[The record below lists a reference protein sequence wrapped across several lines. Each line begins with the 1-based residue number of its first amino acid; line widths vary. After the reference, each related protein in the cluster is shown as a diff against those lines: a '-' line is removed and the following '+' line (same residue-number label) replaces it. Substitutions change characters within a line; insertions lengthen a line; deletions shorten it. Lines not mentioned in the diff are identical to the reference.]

1 MKFGVILKENIDPEF
16 ENQYL
21 DYDRLK
27 KLIKELEEMEFGVQ
41 DDGLN
46 MRSLTLPR
54 PTNSAAQPIEA
65 SHESNQEGFFHLLD
79 QEMKKIEN
87 FTKKKVQEIR
97 LVIAEVE
104 RQIPTQKSASTEAL
118 VDTLKV
124 RLEKAGEDFLK
135 LEKYVNLNITG
146 FHKILKKHDRRLP
159 NPCKNFYMGRL
170 REQSWI
176 RGDYS
181 DVIVSLSR
189 AFGCLRGDDKPEEK
203 ETEKQAFV
211 RSTRKYWVHTEDISR
226 VKYIIL
232 QHLPVFLQKTMA
244 GETDSQLVNSVY
256 LDNVLMELYQGR
268 LDKSPGAIALRLRWY
283 GTGTP
288 ELVFVER
295 KTHRESWTGEVSV
308 KERFTIPET
317 QVLSLL
323 SGNFNVEEEK
333 EKLIR
338 KKKSDEDI
346 AEWYELVQEITQ
358 AINSKQLIPTVRT
371 QYMRTAFQI
380 PFDASVRVSLD
391 TNLLMIT
398 ERTKEQLNGTRWYR
412 DPTSPVPASEITRL
426 PYAVLEIKLQL
437 LNEDDTPSWVSG
449 LIESGM
455 LMEVHKF
462 SKFIHGCAVLLHDE
476 VRAVPYWIDDVTL
489 ASNIIQSGAGALL
502 ENASN
507 QLHELLPHDEVGDR
521 KAPHKTPVP
530 RSSSQRPP
538 STVVNYGGVS
548 SYQQGAIDARQPDS
562 YFCRDSDCVT
572 QSCDWAHAADIAH
585 VTQQKVSSRFI
596 SSNAVMISPYLI
608 TIPFATLP
616 YYLISYRLNQSY
628 SSRMKE
634 LL

>member
-1 MKFGVILKENIDPEF
+1 MKFGVYLREQTDPEYAD
-16 ENQYL
+16 QYL
-21 DYDRLK
+21 NYDFLK
-27 KLIKELEEMEFGVQ
+27 QLIKELEEMEFGVP
-41 DDGLN
+41 DDSLN
-46 MRSLTLPR
+46 VRSLTLPR
-54 PTNSAAQPIEA
+54 PTNSAAQPIKA
-65 SHESNQEGFFHLLD
+65 SHESNQEGFFSVLD

-87 FTKKKVQEIR
+87 FTKKKVEEIR
-97 LVIAEVE
+97 RVIQDVE
-104 RQIPTQKSASTEAL
+104 RQIPSTKDVKKESL
-118 VDTLKV
+118 FENLRV

-170 REQSWI
+170 REQSWV

-189 AFGCLRGDDKPEEK
+189 AFGSLRGDDKPEEK
-203 ETEKQAFV
+203 ESEKQAFV

-256 LDNVLMELYQGR
+256 LDNILMELYQGR
-268 LDKSPGAIALRLRWY
+268 LDKTPGAIALRLRWY

-308 KERFTIPET
+308 KERFTINEK

-323 SGNFNVEEEK
+323 SGTFNVEEERR
-333 EKLIR
+333 KLIA
-338 KKKSDEDI
+338 KNKSEEEV

-380 PFDASVRVSLD
+380 PFDASVRISLD
-391 TNLLMIT
+391 TNLLMLT
-398 ERTKEQLNGTRWYR
+398 ERTKEQLNGSRWYR
-412 DPTSPVPASEITRL
+412 DPTSPVPSNEITRL

-449 LIESGM
+449 LINSGM

-489 ASNIIQSGAGALL
+489 APSIIQSGAGVLI
-502 ENASN
+502 EKSSSVNHFDN
-507 QLHELLPHDEVGDR
+507 LLPHDEAGDR
-521 KAPHKTPVP
+521 KDVRKQVP
-530 RSSSQRPP
+530 RTSSELPP
-538 STVVNYGGVS
+538 SRISNGVATNFDALM
-548 SYQQGAIDARQPDS
+548 SYQHDNGNTNFSRYTGNRCFDT
-562 YFCRDSDCVT
+562 DCVT
-572 QSCDWAHAADIAH
+572 PTCDWAAAADIAH
-585 VTQQKVSSRFI
+585 VTQQKV
-596 SSNAVMISPYLI
+596 
-608 TIPFATLP
+608 
-616 YYLISYRLNQSY
+616 
-628 SSRMKE
+628 
-634 LL
+634 